1 MSATRSSRREQLHVD
16 PIALPKPLDKD
27 SNVSTP
33 ISSTTT
39 NSPITP
45 LTTPTYSTSSEST
58 ADYDAQ
64 EQTGSNDVTVKEK
77 RKRCRVT
84 PDQLVHLERIF
95 ATDRSPTAARRREI
109 SEMLGMQERQ
119 TQVWFQNRRAKAKML
134 EAKFPAPLQPP
145 KLPQSLVST
154 DETDLLNLIHEDE
167 VVVHNL
173 TPQLAAVEVIPCTDL
188 AIGSWRRIATASS
201 KNDLAAYL
209 CMAKQC
215 LTWFVVS
222 GGSGF
227 KMELSF
233 TSVLDA
239 QFTSSS
245 AGSGIAKIT
254 LTEPPLFYLEHTV
267 SSTFSATEHRSW
279 RRCSDWTE
287 GAQATRV
294 LQHELQGPA
303 VHLARLVRTLL
314 TNQSSR
320 NISPVHQ
327 TVMEIPAPP
336 LTGLGI
342 TQSHHSI
349 SPPLHEEASN
359 AQISSANATSVVPYI
374 SVPQPHIV
382 VPPVVHYPQPL
393 PPLHTTGPSFIQDPY
408 PPMQPPCVEE
418 YSSWQLPEAHD
429 GVPHSLSPYSPDQP
443 THYPSDYHDHRSF
456 TSDHYHEERLPG
468 PPQSL
473 PLLTTPFYPNFEV
486 PRRLQNQNISPVYS
500 SGPTL

>member
-1 MSATRSSRREQLHVD
+1 
-16 PIALPKPLDKD
+16 
-27 SNVSTP
+27 
-33 ISSTTT
+33 
-39 NSPITP
+39 
-45 LTTPTYSTSSEST
+45 
-58 ADYDAQ
+58 
-64 EQTGSNDVTVKEK
+64 
-77 RKRCRVT
+77 
-84 PDQLVHLERIF
+84 
-95 ATDRSPTAARRREI
+95 
-109 SEMLGMQERQ
+109 
-119 TQVWFQNRRAKAKML
+119 
-134 EAKFPAPLQPP
+134 
-145 KLPQSLVST
+145 
-154 DETDLLNLIHEDE
+154 
-167 VVVHNL
+167 
-173 TPQLAAVEVIPCTDL
+173 
-188 AIGSWRRIATASS
+188 
-201 KNDLAAYL
+201 
-209 CMAKQC
+209 MAKQC

-233 TSVLDA
+233 ASVLDA

-254 LTEPPLFYLEHTV
+254 LTEPPMFYLEHTV

-314 TNQSSR
+314 TNRSSR

-342 TQSHHSI
+342 TQSQHSI
-349 SPPLHEEASN
+349 SPPPLHEAASN
-359 AQISSANATSVVPYI
+359 TQNSSANPINAVSYI
-374 SVPQPHIV
+374 SVPQSHV
-382 VPPVVHYPQPL
+382 AVPPVVHYPQPL
-393 PPLHTTGPSFIQDPY
+393 PPLHTTGPSFIQNPY
-408 PPMQPPCVEE
+408 PPIQPPFVEE
-418 YSSWQLPEAHD
+418 YSIWQVPETHD
-429 GVPHSLSPYSPDQP
+429 GVPHPLSPYSPDQP
-443 THYPSDYHDHRSF
+443 TQYPSDYHEHPSF
-456 TSDHYHEERLPG
+456 TSDHYHEEGLPG

-473 PLLTTPFYPNFEV
+473 PLLTAPFYPNFEA